1 MTRGVAPAA
10 CRRVGLHP
18 YCEYGCSM
26 ANSPA
31 REAGLFDDRGR
42 RKYLTGD
49 ERRRFLLASAQCE
62 ARTRALCRLLVYSG
76 CRVSEALQL
85 TRDRLDATA
94 GHVVLRTLK
103 RRKTVFRAVPLPDW
117 LLAELLALP
126 PLTEEPEQLFGWCR
140 QTAWRRVREVM
151 AQAAIAGAQAMPKG
165 LRHGFG
171 IATAEHNIPGGL
183 VQRWMGHSRLETT
196 AIYQDAAGNEE
207 RAFAARL
214 WQPA

>member
-1 MTRGVAPAA
+1 MPQSA
-10 CRRVGLHP
+10 CRHVLLHP
-18 YCEYGCSM
+18 YCEYGRSV
-26 ANSPA
+26 ADNPTH
-31 REAGLFDDRGR
+31 EAGLFDERGR

-49 ERRRFLLASAQCE
+49 ERSRFLLASGRCE

-85 TRDRLDATA
+85 TRDRLDATT
-94 GHVVLRTLK
+94 GRVVLRTLK
-103 RRKTVFRAVPLPDW
+103 RRKRIYRAVPLPDW

-126 PLTEEPEQLFGWCR
+126 LLPLLPETPERLFGWCR

-151 AQAAIAGAQAMPKG
+151 ARAGIAGAQAMPKG

-171 IATAEHNIPGGL
+171 IATAERNIPGGL

-196 AIYQDAAGNEE
+196 AIYQDAAGGEE

-214 WQPA
+214 WRPA

>member
-1 MTRGVAPAA
+1 MPQSVCGHVL
-10 CRRVGLHP
+10 LHP
-18 YCEYGCSM
+18 YCEYGCSV
-26 ANSPA
+26 ADNPA
-31 REAGLFDDRGR
+31 GEAGLFDDRGR

-49 ERRRFLLASAQCE
+49 ERRRFLLVSGRCE

-85 TRDRLDATA
+85 TRDRLDATT

-103 RRKTVFRAVPLPDW
+103 RRKTVYRAVPIPDW

-126 PLTEEPEQLFGWCR
+126 LLPEEPDRVFGWCR
-140 QTAWRRVREVM
+140 QTAWRRVRAVM
-151 AQAAIAGAQAMPKG
+151 ARAEISGAQAMPKG

-171 IATAEHNIPGGL
+171 IATAERNIPGGL

-196 AIYQDAAGNEE
+196 AIYQDAAGGEE

-214 WQPA
+214 WQPG

>member
-1 MTRGVAPAA
+1 MAA
-10 CRRVGLHP
+10 NP
-18 YCEYGCSM
+18 M
-26 ANSPA
+26 

-49 ERRRFLLASAQCE
+49 ERRRFLLACQGIE
-62 ARTRALCRLLVYSG
+62 ARNRALCCLLVYSG

-85 TRDRLDATA
+85 TRDRLDAAT

-103 RRKTVFRAVPLPDW
+103 RRKTVYRAVPLPEW
-117 LLAELLALP
+117 LIAELLALP
-126 PLTEEPEQLFGWCR
+126 LLPDDPDRLFGWCR
-140 QTAWRRVREVM
+140 QTAWRRVGEVM
-151 AQAAIAGAQAMPKG
+151 RRAGIAGSQAMPKG

-171 IATAEHNIPGGL
+171 IATAERNIPGGL

-196 AIYQDAAGNEE
+196 AIYQDAAGGEE